1 MNTKSETLNEE
12 EAAFLSTT
20 PETIYFGR
28 YEVKLS
34 RAARL
39 MRSLNLLS
47 IQHRQAAASELGIT
61 PTLALEG
68 EDELA
73 GEAART
79 MNAAALPE
87 GSSNA
92 FESFGNSKPEE
103 NLDEKAQKPQK
114 PAFKPLAG
122 TTFAISGNIS
132 LEGARSFTC
141 TDLRDE
147 KLLHTARPVLS
158 LEEAKCSGSFHPNTR
173 ASRSAAGPRPIPATR
188 KRRPGSCRPLTPP
201 RRSLPSEP

>member
-1 MNTKSETLNEE
+1 MNTKSGTKNEQE
-12 EAAFLSTT
+12 EAFLSTT

-39 MRSLNLLS
+39 MRSLNLLQ
-47 IQHRQAAASELGIT
+47 IRHRQAAASELGIT
-61 PTLALEG
+61 PTIAFEG

-79 MNAAALPE
+79 MNAAALRPLKFPE
-87 GSSNA
+87 GSANA
-92 FESFGNSKPEE
+92 FESFGSSEPENAPDAE
-103 NLDEKAQKPQK
+103 EKKSGK
-114 PAFKPLAG
+114 PAFRPLTG

-132 LEGARSFTC
+132 LEGARTFTC
-141 TDLRDE
+141 SDLRDE

-158 LEEAKCSGSFHPNTR
+158 LAEAG
-173 ASRSAAGPRPIPATR
+173 ASLSMVAN
-188 KRRPGSCRPLTPP
+188 
-201 RRSLPSEP
+201 